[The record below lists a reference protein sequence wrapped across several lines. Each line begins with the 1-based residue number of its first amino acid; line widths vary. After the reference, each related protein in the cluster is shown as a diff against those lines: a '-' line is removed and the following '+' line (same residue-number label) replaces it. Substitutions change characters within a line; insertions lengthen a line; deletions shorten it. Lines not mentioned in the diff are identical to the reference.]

1 MVRPLISVIIPI
13 YNGELYLRQCIDSVL
28 KQSYRDIEV
37 LLINDGSTDSS
48 GDICYEFVNR
58 DPRCRYFE
66 KTNGGLSDF
75 RNYGLDRAEGEYI
88 TFVDSDDFLMD
99 DAIEKLYATILLG
112 ESDMVIGAYCRFE
125 EPYFLF
131 YSKDCFPQLPVTY
144 VDKYYAINQMDE
156 MVDVTFILFSVAWGK
171 LYKRSLFDN
180 IRFPYGKYA
189 EDQFTSWKLYLEA
202 QKIAICNHVVYA
214 YRKNLEGLSYNF
226 TLSHLDYISAL
237 EERIEVTK
245 DLEEIDIAKTYKMYD
260 YVLKRN
266 LKELSH
272 HGYLEEKQKLEH
284 KIEALKLDD
293 IIN

>member
-1 MVRPLISVIIPI
+1 M
-13 YNGELYLRQCIDSVL
+13 
-28 KQSYRDIEV
+28 
-37 LLINDGSTDSS
+37 
-48 GDICYEFVNR
+48 
-58 DPRCRYFE
+58 
-66 KTNGGLSDF
+66 
-75 RNYGLDRAEGEYI
+75 
-88 TFVDSDDFLMD
+88 
-99 DAIEKLYATILLG
+99 
-112 ESDMVIGAYCRFE
+112 
-125 EPYFLF
+125 
-131 YSKDCFPQLPVTY
+131 
-144 VDKYYAINQMDE
+144 
-156 MVDVTFILFSVAWGK
+156 
-171 LYKRSLFDN
+171 
-180 IRFPYGKYA
+180 
-189 EDQFTSWKLYLEA
+189 
-202 QKIAICNHVVYA
+202 VYA